1 MPTRNSEISAAGSV
15 RPLTDRINGGWHSA
29 RVSNPELAMF
39 RRTIQSLPCALLI
52 GLATLS
58 AASGQPSRTAQAPIT
73 LSQDYWTVLTMAPD
87 GAWGTATDFLMN
99 QAIAGAI
106 ANCKTKSQSA
116 LGCGARYTTIQSGW
130 SIALRCGGENILAA
144 ERSLAEAE
152 HVATQREL
160 DLRREHVPDMPPCMH
175 VVIVDPNGIA
185 IAPIPDD
192 QVAGTLPSKPES
204 R

>member
-1 MPTRNSEISAAGSV
+1 MS
-15 RPLTDRINGGWHSA
+15 RP
-29 RVSNPELAMF
+29 
-39 RRTIQSLPCALLI
+39 TIQSLPCALLI
-52 GLATLS
+52 GLSMLS
-58 AASGQPSRTAQAPIT
+58 AAEAQPKRNAEAPIT

-87 GAWGTATDFLMN
+87 GAWGTATDFLVN

-130 SIALRCGGENILAA
+130 SVGLRCGDENILAA
-144 ERSLAEAE
+144 EHSLAEAE
-152 HVATQREL
+152 QAVTEREL
-160 DLRREHVPDMPPCMH
+160 ELRRTHLPDMPSCMH

-204 R
+204 QGLSVSESVRRR